1 MELALPLCSE
11 VEVCT
16 IGKAMFIC
24 DSAESSLLLCSGVE
38 GCVKLYDNMGKIYD
52 SYNIHTGEKLFTLDQ
67 AISLMRKVCDFD
79 KKCKEDVRRNFN
91 IHTQL
96 QGPQRC
102 VSQIS
107 SDCIIMLHDTLKSLK
122 EDFPQLFWSDIN
134 EDTQYK
140 TK

>member
-96 QGPQRC
+96 QGC
-102 VSQIS
+102 VSKIS

-122 EDFPQLFWSDIN
+122 
-134 EDTQYK
+134 
-140 TK
+140 